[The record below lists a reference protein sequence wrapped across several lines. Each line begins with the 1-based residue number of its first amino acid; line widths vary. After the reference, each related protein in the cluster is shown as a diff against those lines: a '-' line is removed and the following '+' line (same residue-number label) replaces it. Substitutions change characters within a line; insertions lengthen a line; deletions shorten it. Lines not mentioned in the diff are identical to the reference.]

1 MHAPRLLAL
10 HLSRLLPADGPMAR
24 GFLQAL
30 LGFECL
36 ARLPTAPFS
45 GHFVAVLAR
54 KSPAAAAIG

>member
-1 MHAPRLLAL
+1 MLGRFKSIRYGPVLFAISALIALA
-10 HLSRLLPADGPMAR
+10 MV
-24 GFLQAL
+24 AL

-54 KSPAAAAIG
+54 KSPAAAASG